1 MFKAVIR
8 GIIRMKHNLNVAI
21 NGKNEN
27 VVSQNLLMHI
37 ISVVITVL
45 SHHLPSYYAKECGGI
60 RLDACHK

>member
-1 MFKAVIR
+1 
-8 GIIRMKHNLNVAI
+8 MKHNLNVAI

-45 SHHLPSYYAKECGGI
+45 SHHLPFYYAKECGGI